1 MSDVK
6 TPAHARRLGAAGRPR
21 RPGEETTRL
30 AKEIYERDIRR
41 QVEDAHRGEIVSIDV
56 DSGSWA
62 VGDSVMD
69 ATDRLRAQSPESNDI
84 FSLRIGYGVL
94 RHFGGR
100 PWRRA
105 E

>member
-1 MSDVK
+1 MHGSCQ
-6 TPAHARRLGAAGRPR
+6 
-21 RPGEETTRL
+21 
-30 AKEIYERDIRR
+30 RDIRR
-41 QVEDAHRGEIVSIDV
+41 QVEDAHLGEMVSIDV

-69 ATDRLRAQSPESNDI
+69 ATDRLRALRPEANDI